1 MTRLLRYNAL
11 MSHETPAQ
19 FRLKA
24 EACRRLADLADNVER
39 RKLWLNRAA
48 DWDDM
53 AVKAEKNNRRWR
65 PPTA

>member
-1 MTRLLRYNAL
+1 MCPVSDKA
-11 MSHETPAQ
+11 PAQ

-48 DWDDM
+48 AWDEM
-53 AVKAEKNNRRWR
+53 AVKTEKENKKRS
-65 PPTA
+65 PTA

>member
-1 MTRLLRYNAL
+1 
-11 MSHETPAQ
+11 MSDETPAQ

-39 RKLWLNRAA
+39 RRLWLNRAA
-48 DWDDM
+48 GWDDM
-53 AVKAEKNNRRWR
+53 AAKAEKKNKRQR